1 MSFREGQAFA
11 DKHGMGFIEIS
22 VKSEVN
28 MGKLVIDIVTQTR
41 DLVLLGFY

>member
-22 VKSEVN
+22 VKSGVN
-28 MGKLVIDIVTQTR
+28 IEKLVTDIVTQTS
-41 DLVLLGFY
+41 DLVLSGFY